1 MITMAT
7 VADLDSPEIK
17 RILKIYAIPPASIL
31 EAKSKADLVA
41 LAFSNGII
49 DAPDEWTLELIRSKK
64 ISTGAGT
71 GQARSQALLEAQE
84 FAKVLSESMD
94 LNGGRWD
101 EAGSDPRGSVAS
113 PSAGPTHAKSARQ
126 GTKAKSN
133 TEQASSSRSPKGKR
147 KSTNHSDESRDGTH
161 NGTQDTSPGV
171 SRGAAS
177 KKEVGETSSKGRRAA
192 SATQSGAATKASASD
207 GKALK
212 GALPK
217 AGAPIASAPLAG
229 APKGASPKG
238 ASPKAGAAK
247 VASPKGPSPTR
258 SSKSPSKGA
267 ASSKQGTELART
279 PAPSAPQSALQPT
292 LLSRP
297 IALESAGDADVLR
310 SGASHSSMSALDSGS
325 TLRSERRVAW
335 GGEAHNGPKGPGPK
349 GSSSNVHSSVVGKE
363 IEQQRHARLLH
374 EINAY
379 GLYASADE
387 PGAERANAAAE
398 LKIVAPEGPSLD
410 DLQAALVAGRHRPE
424 RSYRS

>member
-1 MITMAT
+1 MAT

-64 ISTGAGT
+64 IATGAGT

-84 FAKVLSESMD
+84 FAKLLSESMD
-94 LNGGRWD
+94 LSGGHWD
-101 EAGSDPRGSVAS
+101 EAGSDPWGSVAL
-113 PSAGPTHAKSARQ
+113 PSAGPTHAKSARH
-126 GTKAKSN
+126 GTKAKAN
-133 TEQASSSRSPKGKR
+133 PDRASSSRSPKGKR
-147 KSTNHSDESRDGTH
+147 KSTNHTEESRDGTH
-161 NGTQDTSPGV
+161 NVTRDTSPGV
-171 SRGAAS
+171 SHGAAS
-177 KKEVGETSSKGRRAA
+177 KKEVGETSLKGRRAA
-192 SATQSGAATKASASD
+192 SAAQPGTTTKVSASD
-207 GKALK
+207 GKAPK
-212 GALPK
+212 GASPK
-217 AGAPIASAPLAG
+217 AGAPMAAAPMAG

-238 ASPKAGAAK
+238 SSSSKAGAPK

-267 ASSKQGTELART
+267 ASSKQGTAMARA
-279 PAPSAPQSALQPT
+279 PAPSALQSASQPA
-292 LLSRP
+292 LSSMP
-297 IALESAGDADVLR
+297 ITLESAGDADVWR

-325 TLRSERRVAW
+325 TLRSEPRVAW
-335 GGEAHNGPKGPGPK
+335 GGEAHNGPNGSGPK
-349 GSSSNVHSSVVGKE
+349 GSSSNVYSSVVGKE
-363 IEQQRHARLLH
+363 IEQQRNARLLH

-379 GLYASADE
+379 GLYTSADE
-387 PGAERANAAAE
+387 PGAERAHAAAE